1 MKSSSHV
8 LLACMQAQELADD
21 DGIDKRPV
29 RVRTARM
36 FLDGFEAIQRG
47 EAGLDVPIFA
57 AMSPIDKVC
66 CWLDLPAACCSGHPH
81 IAEVQCSRRAMV
93 CIAVCVLTGIVGA
106 YSPAACVLMLINA

>member
-93 CIAVCVLTGIVGA
+93 WYCRVCFDRHCR
-106 YSPAACVLMLINA
+106 CVFTCRLRVDVD